1 MQYLEDKVSRI
12 NGELYYNRVHE
23 QIHLA
28 TKFTSRVPLEG
39 WIFGAQRAKTSSP
52 PPRNSKGKSQ
62 RSELSKGKSQRSE
75 LSKGKSQRSELKWFW
90 KYLMTPNFCAQF
102 QPNLLTT
109 NFGPWNTFSDSDT

>member
-39 WIFGAQRAKTSSP
+39 WIFGAQRVKMGSP
-52 PPRNSKGKSQ
+52 PPPV
-62 RSELSKGKSQRSE
+62 
-75 LSKGKSQRSELKWFW
+75 
-90 KYLMTPNFCAQF
+90 TPKVKVREVSS
-102 QPNLLTT
+102 PKVKVREV
-109 NFGPWNTFSDSDT
+109 S

>member
-52 PPRNSKGKSQ
+52 PPPRN
-62 RSELSKGKSQRSE
+62 SKGKSQRSE

-109 NFGPWNTFSDSDT
+109 TFGAWNTFSDNDT

>member
-52 PPRNSKGKSQ
+52 PRN
-62 RSELSKGKSQRSE
+62 
-75 LSKGKSQRSELKWFW
+75 SKGKSQRSELKWFW
-90 KYLMTPNFCAQF
+90 KYLMKPNFCAQF

-109 NFGPWNTFSDSDT
+109 TFGPWNTFSDNDT

>member
-12 NGELYYNRVHE
+12 NGELYYNTVHE

-52 PPRNSKGKSQ
+52 PV
-62 RSELSKGKSQRSE
+62 
-75 LSKGKSQRSELKWFW
+75 
-90 KYLMTPNFCAQF
+90 TPKVKVREVSS
-102 QPNLLTT
+102 PKVKVREV
-109 NFGPWNTFSDSDT
+109 S